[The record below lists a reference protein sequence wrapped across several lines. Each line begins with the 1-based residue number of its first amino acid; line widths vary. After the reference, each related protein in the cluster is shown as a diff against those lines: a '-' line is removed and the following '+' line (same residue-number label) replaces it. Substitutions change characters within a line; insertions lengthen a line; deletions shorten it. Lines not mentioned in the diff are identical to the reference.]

1 MADLL
6 LDSDV
11 VINILKKKEETL
23 KRLDEVGDRMLY
35 LSPVVSAEIFAGI
48 RPGELDQIETLFSY
62 FQPLQIDTETG
73 RIAGEYANRFRKA
86 YSGISLEDYLIAA
99 SARQHHLVLW
109 TYNRKHYPMKEI
121 GFY

>member
-23 KRLDEVGDRMLY
+23 KRLDEVRDRMLY
-35 LSPVVSAEIFAGI
+35 LSPIVSAEIFAGI
-48 RPGELDQIETLFSY
+48 RPGELDQIEALFSY

-121 GFY
+121 VLF

>member
-35 LSPVVSAEIFAGI
+35 LSPIVSAEIFAGI

-73 RIAGEYANRFRKA
+73 KIAGEYANHFRKA

-99 SARQHHLVLW
+99 SARQHHLILW
-109 TYNRKHYPMKEI
+109 TYNRKHYPMQEI
-121 GFY
+121 EFF